1 MKITKRGEY
10 GLKIMIALASQ
21 EAQDR
26 PMTLREIAAHEK
38 LPLKF
43 LEQIMILL
51 RRADL
56 VESSKG
62 SHGGYKLERSAKEIT
77 LAEIIRAVDGPL
89 APMMN
94 AREIKRK
101 IDRRDKHSGLYL
113 VLMDV
118 RNAIAEILDKKTLAD
133 VVERALEAQWSDPAS
148 SMYYI

>member
-10 GLKIMIALASQ
+10 AFKIMMSLAKDQ
-21 EAQDR
+21 MLDR
-26 PMTLREIAAHEK
+26 PLTLREISAGEK

-51 RRADL
+51 RRAEL
-56 VESSKG
+56 VESSMG
-62 SHGGYKLERSAKEIT
+62 SHGGYKLARPANEIT
-77 LAEIIRAVDGPL
+77 LGEIIRSVDGPL
-89 APMMN
+89 APVMN

-101 IDRRDKHSGLYL
+101 IDRRDRHSGLYL

-133 VVERALEAQWSDPAS
+133 VLERSMEAQWSDPAS